1 MNDIGLSVVA
11 DIGFGRASVARDTS
25 TVGVGSQPPKA
36 AETGKT
42 LPGDLAASAQKQSVQ
57 QLGQAVKELNQ
68 FVQNEQ
74 RDLKFQ
80 INEDTGEM
88 VVRVVDRSSGE
99 LIRQIPNEVV
109 IALAA
114 QVRNN
119 EPLQLLDMQG

>member
-1 MNDIGLSVVA
+1 MNDIGLSVVT

-25 TVGVGSQPPKA
+25 TVGVGSQSPKA